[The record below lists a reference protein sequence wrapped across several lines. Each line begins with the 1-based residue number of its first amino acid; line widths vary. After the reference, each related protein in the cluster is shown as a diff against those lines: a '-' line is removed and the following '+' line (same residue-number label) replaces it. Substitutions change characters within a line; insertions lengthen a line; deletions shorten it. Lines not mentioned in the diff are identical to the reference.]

1 MAVSGSCDGSMGIWE
16 VTDDVLTGSYIRYN
30 VSQFPVYD
38 HTTHK
43 ALKSSP
49 KEDPNP
55 ARCNVHVPAFNKN
68 KGLGT
73 VSLDGYF
80 HLWKDE
86 NTL

>member
-1 MAVSGSCDGSMGIWE
+1 MGIWE
-16 VTDDVLTGSYIRYN
+16 VTDDVLTGSYRRYN

-55 ARCNVHVPAFNKN
+55 ASCNVHASAFNKN

-80 HLWKDE
+80 HLWKGE